1 MQNIIEWCF
10 AIMLFTWW
18 IFSFIS
24 QFNEKIR
31 KFFGRGIF
39 HLIPNYR
46 FFAPVKSDSI
56 TRFLVPVPI
65 RRDFHL
71 EYRLI
76 KPSLRTTEWTRIKF
90 FSERTT
96 LSIIWYPDKRMRKSF
111 NTYVRRIIKTLSSSN
126 PKGVKKGI
134 SYLHLVNY
142 LQNRDAAKESQGIQF
157 KIVSE
162 QTFDELCKPRLVL
175 ISDWHFPIK
184 KHSNEL

>member
-1 MQNIIEWCF
+1 MQSIIEWCF
-10 AIMLFTWW
+10 AVLLFTWW

-31 KFFGRGIF
+31 KFFGKGIF

-46 FFAPVKSDSI
+46 FFAPI
-56 TRFLVPVPI
+56 PI

-96 LSIIWYPDKRMRKSF
+96 LSVIWYPDKRMRKSF

-134 SYLHLVNY
+134 SYLHLVNF
-142 LQNRDAAKESQGIQF
+142 LLNRDAAKESHGIQF

-184 KHSNEL
+184 KQSNDL

>member
-1 MQNIIEWCF
+1 MQSIIEWCF
-10 AIMLFTWW
+10 AVLLFTWW

-31 KFFGRGIF
+31 KFFGKGIF

-46 FFAPVKSDSI
+46 FFAPI
-56 TRFLVPVPI
+56 PI

-76 KPSLRTTEWTRIKF
+76 KP
-90 FSERTT
+90 TT
-96 LSIIWYPDKRMRKSF
+96 LSVIWYPDKRMRKSF

-134 SYLHLVNY
+134 SYLHLVNF
-142 LQNRDAAKESQGIQF
+142 LLNRDAAKESHGIQF

-184 KHSNEL
+184 KQSNDL